1 MTNPAD
7 NAHPNSIAIIG
18 MAGSFPKAPGIAE
31 FWRLLRDGV
40 EAISFISE
48 DELIASGVS
57 AAKVRNPNYVRAKGV
72 LEGADL
78 FDASFFGY
86 NPREAEVIDLQQR
99 VFLECA
105 WSALEA
111 AGYGSEKRP
120 SAIGVF
126 AGARASTY
134 LWNLL
139 LNSELVE
146 DVGFFQ
152 ISLGNDRDYISTRVS
167 YELNLK
173 GPSFNVQTGCSTS
186 LVAVHLACQSLLDYQ
201 CDMALAGGVS
211 ITLPLKGGY
220 LYKVGG
226 IASPDGHCRAFDEQA
241 QGTVPGNGVGIV
253 VLKRLTDAL
262 SDGDTIRA
270 VIKGTAINN
279 DGSAKIG
286 FTAPSVEGQAEVI
299 AEAQASA
306 GISPDEISYVE
317 THGTATQ
324 LGDPIEVA
332 ALAQVFNTASS
343 RPGSCAIGSVKTNLG
358 HLDAA
363 AGVAG
368 LIKTVLSLEHRLI
381 APSLHFSRPNP
392 RCDLSGTPFY
402 VPQSARPWEAGKNG
416 EPRRA
421 GVSSFGIGGTNA
433 HVIVEEAPA
442 AGPSA
447 ASRLPAQVLV
457 LSAKSEVALEGAAR
471 RLSDHLA
478 EHKSSAAGKTPDA
491 GWLADVAYT
500 LQLGRTAMSE
510 RLAVVCRSVDEGI
523 AALEAWSQKKPVPT
537 IVRGRANASPPRI
550 IMLFPGQGSHYAG
563 MCRELYDALPVFRR
577 EFDVCIDAVKR
588 VGGPDLRRVVT
599 SGLGQDEMKHTALAQ
614 PVLWAIEVAL
624 ARVWEEWGVKPW
636 GVAGHSLGEV
646 AAAVCAG
653 VMDLE
658 AGARVVVR
666 RGELME
672 AAGAGGSMI
681 AISLSE
687 REVRTLLNTSR
698 VDVAAINAPR
708 QCVLSGPQTAVAE
721 VIAELNCKEIGWR
734 DLGTTY
740 AFHSEMMDAAVAPL
754 VEEVKRLKLSEPKL
768 AMISGVTGKWAEPE
782 EVTSAEYWGRQLRQP
797 VQFSAAAEEL
807 LKSLGA
813 GGVLLE
819 VGPGRTLCSLV
830 EKHLTPEAR
839 KRVVLQASL
848 FKKDEE
854 TPEVV
859 SLLQALGQLWVAGS
873 EGNWEALHKDERRRR
888 VPLPTYSFQRQRY
901 WIDAQP
907 LENLQHAHAQSLS
920 KKEGIA
926 DWFYVPIWKQS
937 TAGSVRAWRTA
948 SSANADQARNYLLFT
963 DECGLGSRLASRLRD
978 EGQNVNTVRI
988 GSDFRRVG
996 ASDYSI
1002 APERREHY
1010 EALLRELR
1018 ARDRAPEIIV
1028 HLWNVT
1034 ANDQVSSAVEWLD
1047 QSQQCSFYSLV
1058 YLAQA
1063 LGEQVLGILPD
1074 ASSDKKVRLYVVSN
1088 GLQSVAGEPFIQPE
1102 KAMLLGPC
1110 RVIGQEYEDV
1120 SCSSVDIILPTNEN
1134 SWQELLDQLSHELA
1148 VATDE
1153 TTVAYRGGHRW
1164 VRAYDPVRLEGR
1176 ALPARLRPRGVYLL
1190 TGGTG
1195 GIGMALASYLA
1206 RTVQARLILLSR
1218 SAPKAEQVSDLER
1231 LGAQVLWVCADVSDE
1246 RQMRAAVQ
1254 EARRKFGEINGVI
1267 HAAGVP
1273 GGGFIQLMRPE
1284 VAEAT
1289 IVSKVKGTLVLQEV
1303 LAEESLDFTIL
1314 FSSLRSILGGHGRV
1328 DYCAAN
1334 SFLDAFARAKATGDA
1349 PFTCSIIWDGWREVG
1364 MAVDAARRSNLEPE
1378 DGMLTEEGIEAF
1390 ARVLDGRWP
1399 EIVVSTRDLARI
1411 IEENKAI
1418 TISGKLDQL
1427 NDKRTAQPAHA
1438 RPNIDTSYV
1447 APQTETE
1454 RIIAEIWQQ
1463 LLGIEKVG
1471 VDDNFF
1477 ELGGDSVLTIQIIAK
1492 TNKAGL
1498 RLTPQ
1503 QVFEHQTIA
1512 ALAAVAGTG
1521 EVVMARQ
1528 DVVTGAVPLTPVQ
1541 YWFTELATTDPHHWN
1556 QSLLLETR
1564 KPLDA
1569 SLLKQALESVMAHH
1583 DALRIRFTID
1593 ESGWR
1598 QYNAAFD
1605 GQVPFAYHDLSMLP
1619 EKKQTATIEA
1629 AATEAQASLDL
1640 TTGPLLR
1647 VSFFDTG
1654 PGKPGRLLLIA
1665 HHLVMDAI
1673 SLRFVLEDFAT
1684 AYEQAARSEP
1694 ISLPAKTTSFK
1705 TWAEMLVEHAQSA
1718 DVAGELEYW
1727 LADERQGMF
1736 PLPIDVED
1744 GRRLNTEESAR
1755 TFRVALD
1762 AEETRALLQDV
1773 PHVYHTQINDV
1784 LMTALALALRHWT
1797 DQSLLLVDLEGHGRD
1812 AIFKG
1817 TDVTRTVGWFT
1828 TIYPVLLELDAGW
1841 GVGEALK
1848 RVKEQ
1853 LHRLPGRGFS
1863 YGLLRYLHQDL
1874 KIRERLR
1881 QVPRAE
1887 VSFLY
1892 LGQLDEALRES
1903 TPFVPAAES
1912 RGPTVSPRATRSHL
1926 LMISGFVAG
1935 GRLQLDWTYSVN
1947 VHCAATVEQLAEGY
1961 LQSLRDIVRH
1971 CSEAGA
1977 GGFTPSDFPAAE
1989 LSQEELDQ
1997 LIQDLSHNHIGAGE
2011 AV

>member
-1 MTNPAD
+1 MTN
-7 NAHPNSIAIIG
+7 AHLNSIAIIG
-18 MAGSFPKAPGIAE
+18 MAGRFPAAPDIAE

-40 EAISFISE
+40 EGISFFSE

-57 AAKVRNPNYVRAKGV
+57 AAKVRSPNYVRAKGV
-72 LEGADL
+72 LEDADL

-126 AGARASTY
+126 AGASPSTY
-134 LWNLL
+134 FWNLL
-139 LNSELVE
+139 LNSELLE

-152 ISLGNDRDYISTRVS
+152 LSLGNDRDYINTRVS

-173 GPSFNVQTGCSTS
+173 GPSVNVQTGCSTS
-186 LVAVHLACQSLLDYQ
+186 LVAIHLACQSLLDYQ
-201 CDMALAGGVS
+201 CDMALAGGAS
-211 ITLPLKGGY
+211 ITLPLKAGY
-220 LYKVGG
+220 LYQVGG
-226 IASPDGHCRAFDEQA
+226 IASPDGHCRAFDEQS
-241 QGTVPGNGVGIV
+241 QGTVPGNGVAIV

-262 SDGDTIRA
+262 ADGDTIRA
-270 VIKGTAINN
+270 VIKGTAVNN
-279 DGSAKIG
+279 DGSGKIG

-299 AEAQASA
+299 ADAQAMA
-306 GISPDEISYVE
+306 GISPDAISYVE

-332 ALAQVFNTASS
+332 ALVQVFNTASS
-343 RPGSCAIGSVKTNLG
+343 RPGSCAIGSVKTNMG

-363 AGVAG
+363 AGVTG
-368 LIKTVLSLEHRLI
+368 LIKTVLSLEHRTI

-392 RCDLSGTPFY
+392 RCDLTGTPFY

-433 HVIVEEAPA
+433 HIIVEEAPA
-442 AGPSA
+442 VEPSA

-457 LSAKSEVALEGAAR
+457 LSAKSEAALEDAAR

-478 EHKSSAAGKTPDA
+478 EHKSSAEGKTPHP

-500 LQLGRTAMSE
+500 LQLGRAAMTE
-510 RLAVVCRSVDEGI
+510 RLAMVCRSVDEGI
-523 AALEAWSQKKPVPT
+523 EALEAWSQKKHVAT
-537 IVRGRANASPPRI
+537 VIRGKANASPPRI
-550 IMLFPGQGSHYAG
+550 IMLFPGQGSHYPG
-563 MCRELYDALPVFRR
+563 MCRELYDTLPVFRR
-577 EFDVCIDAVKR
+577 EFDVCIDAVKHAGR
-588 VGGPDLRRVVT
+588 PDLRRVVT

-646 AAAVCAG
+646 SAAVCAG

-658 AGARVVVR
+658 SGARLVVR
-666 RGELME
+666 RGELMQ

-681 AISLSE
+681 AVNLPE
-687 REVRTLLNTSR
+687 REVRTLRNTSH

-708 QCVLSGPQTAVAE
+708 QCVISGPQSAVAE
-721 VIAELNCKEIGWR
+721 VIAELDRKEIGWR

-740 AFHSEMMDAAVAPL
+740 AFHSEMMDTAVTPL

-768 AMISGVTGKWAEPE
+768 AMISGVKGKWAEPE
-782 EVTSAEYWGRQLRQP
+782 EVTSPEYWGRQVRQP
-797 VQFSAAAEEL
+797 VQFSAAAEEM

-848 FKKDEE
+848 YKKDEE

-859 SLLQALGQLWVAGS
+859 SLLQALGQLWAVGS

-901 WIDAQP
+901 WIDAPP
-907 LENLQHAHAQSLS
+907 LDDLRLAQAQSLS
-920 KKEGIA
+920 KKDDIA
-926 DWFYVPIWKQS
+926 DWFYVPVWKQS
-937 TAGSVRAWRTA
+937 TSSIRAWQTP
-948 SSANADQARNYLLFT
+948 SSANEDKARNYLLFT
-963 DECGLGSRLASRLRD
+963 DEWGLGSRLARRLRA
-978 EGQNVNTVRI
+978 EGGNVNTVRM

-996 ASDYSI
+996 AGDYSI
-1002 APERREHY
+1002 DPQQREHY
-1010 EALLRELR
+1010 EELLRELR
-1018 ARDRAPEIIV
+1018 TRDQTPEIIV

-1034 ANDQVSSAVEWLD
+1034 AGDPVSSAVDWLD
-1047 QSQQCSFYSLV
+1047 QSQQSSFYSLL

-1063 LGEQVLGILPD
+1063 LGEEVLAILPE

-1120 SCSSVDIILPTNEN
+1120 TCSSIDIILPANEK
-1134 SWQELLDQLSHELA
+1134 SWQELLDQLSNELA
-1148 VATDE
+1148 VVPDE

-1164 VRAYDPVRLEGR
+1164 VRAYDPVRLESR
-1176 ALPARLRPRGVYLL
+1176 AIPSRLRPRGVYLL

-1195 GIGMALASYLA
+1195 GLGMALASYLA

-1218 SAPKAEQVSDLER
+1218 SAPKAEQVSELEQ

-1246 RQMRAAVQ
+1246 TQMHAAVQ
-1254 EARRKFGEINGVI
+1254 EARTKFGEINGVI

-1273 GGGFIQLMRPE
+1273 GGGFIQLMKSE
-1284 VAEAT
+1284 VAAAT
-1289 IVSKVKGTLVLQEV
+1289 IRPKVKGTLLLQEV

-1334 SFLDAFARAKATGDA
+1334 SFLDAFARAQATGDA

-1364 MAVDAARRSNLEPE
+1364 MAVDAARRSNHEPE
-1378 DGMLTEEGIEAF
+1378 DGMRTEEGIEAF

-1427 NDKRTAQPAHA
+1427 NDERTAQPAHA
-1438 RPNIDTSYV
+1438 RPNISTPYV

-1454 RIIAEIWQQ
+1454 RTIAQIWQQ

-1477 ELGGDSVLTIQIIAK
+1477 ELGGDSVLTIQIVAK

-1498 RLTPQ
+1498 KLTPQ

-1521 EVVMARQ
+1521 EVVTARQ

-1541 YWFTELATTDPHHWN
+1541 TWFTELGTTEPHHWN
-1556 QSLLLETR
+1556 QSLLLEAR

-1569 SLLKQALESVMAHH
+1569 SLLKQALASVMAHH
-1583 DALRIRFTID
+1583 DALRMRFTVD

-1605 GQVPFAYHDLSMLP
+1605 GEVPFAHHDLSMLP
-1619 EKKQTATIEA
+1619 ENEQTAAIEA
-1629 AATEAQASLDL
+1629 AAMEAQASLNL

-1647 VSFFDTG
+1647 LSFFDTG

-1673 SLRFVLEDFAT
+1673 SLRFVLEDLAT
-1684 AYEQAARSEP
+1684 AYEQAAHREP

-1705 TWAEMLVEHAQSA
+1705 TWAEKLVEHAQSA

-1727 LADERQGMF
+1727 LADERHGMF

-1744 GRRLNTEESAR
+1744 GRLLNTEDSAH

-1773 PHVYHTQINDV
+1773 PHVHHTQINDV
-1784 LMTALALALRHWT
+1784 LMTALALALRYWT
-1797 DQSLLLVDLEGHGRD
+1797 DQDRLLVDLEGHGRD
-1812 AIFKG
+1812 AIIKG

-1848 RVKEQ
+1848 RIKEQ
-1853 LHRLPGRGFS
+1853 LRRLPGRGFN

-1874 KIRERLR
+1874 EIRERLR
-1881 QVPRAE
+1881 EMPRAE

-1892 LGQLDEALRES
+1892 LGQLDDVLRDS

-1926 LMISGFVAG
+1926 LMISGFVGG
-1935 GRLQLDWTYSVN
+1935 GRLQLDWTYSAN
-1947 VHCAATVEQLAEGY
+1947 VHSAATVEQLAERY
-1961 LQSLRDIVRH
+1961 LQSLRDIVRY
-1971 CSEAGA
+1971 CSEAEA
-1977 GGFTPSDFPAAE
+1977 GGFTPSDFPAAD
-1989 LSQEELDQ
+1989 LNQEELDE
-1997 LIQDLSHNHIGAGE
+1997 LIQDLSRNHIGAGE